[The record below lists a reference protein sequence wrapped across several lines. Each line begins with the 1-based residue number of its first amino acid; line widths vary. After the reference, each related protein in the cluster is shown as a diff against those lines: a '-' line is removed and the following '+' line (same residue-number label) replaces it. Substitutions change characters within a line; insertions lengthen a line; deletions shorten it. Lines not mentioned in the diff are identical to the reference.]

1 MKRPAR
7 AASAVAPCKIAFF
20 LAGIMAE
27 STTRALV
34 SAPPFIRLLAGLAQA
49 DAGRAAPVLTERL
62 GQWVEWNHA
71 VSLARAL
78 DQPPPPAPDT
88 FDETAP
94 GEAEC
99 AQARD
104 TLVQAITTEPLLA
117 RRPAPESRA
126 AREFAPYQERCL
138 SLQRAMHSATG
149 RLRGALRDRLAA
161 GPEPLARLA
170 EVDALMEQVLSPR
183 EQRWLASVPTLLG
196 ERFARLR
203 PAVSDEAGDP
213 APPTGEWLDLFRQD
227 MREVLLAELDFR
239 FQPLEALLAALRA

>member
-1 MKRPAR
+1 M
-7 AASAVAPCKIAFF
+7 
-20 LAGIMAE
+20 AGIMAE

-49 DAGRAAPVLTERL
+49 DTGRAAPVLTERL

-78 DQPPPPAPDT
+78 DQPPPPAPESPDDT
-88 FDETAP
+88 TP

-104 TLVQAITTEPLLA
+104 TLVQAITAEPLLA
-117 RRPAPESRA
+117 RRPAPESKA
-126 AREFAPYQERCL
+126 ARDFAPYQERCL

-183 EQRWLASVPTLLG
+183 EQRWLASVPGLLG

-203 PAVSDEAGDP
+203 PAAADDAADP
-213 APPTGEWLDLFRQD
+213 ASLSGEWLDAFRQD
-227 MREVLLAELDFR
+227 MRDVLLAELDFR
-239 FQPLEALLAALRA
+239 FQPLDALLAALRA

>member
-1 MKRPAR
+1 
-7 AASAVAPCKIAFF
+7 
-20 LAGIMAE
+20 MAE

-34 SAPPFIRLLAGLAQA
+34 SAPPFIRLLAALTQA
-49 DAGRAAPVLTERL
+49 DTGRAPPVLTERL

-71 VSLARAL
+71 VTLARAL

-88 FDETAP
+88 ADATAP

-99 AQARD
+99 AHARD

-117 RRPAPESRA
+117 RRPAPDSTA
-126 AREFAPYQERCL
+126 ARDFAPYQERCL
-138 SLQRAMHSATG
+138 SLQRSMHSASG
-149 RLRGALRDRLAA
+149 RLRGALRDRLAV

-183 EQRWLASVPTLLG
+183 EQRWLAAVPTLLG

-203 PAVSDEAGDP
+203 PDAPADADPDP
-213 APPTGEWLDLFRQD
+213 ALPSDTGHWLDAFRQD
-227 MREVLLAELDFR
+227 MRDVLLAELDFR